1 MIRLSSVSKTYT
13 VGQTEIP
20 VLKNINL
27 EITKG
32 EFIGIMGPSGS
43 GKSTLINLIGFI
55 DKSFSGCYQFNEEK
69 IENYT
74 DNELSVIRN
83 ERVGFVFQ
91 NFSLIENKSV
101 LENIELPL
109 LYGGYSHRKTYANVE
124 AILEKVGLKDKIRMK
139 PKQLSGGQQQRVAI
153 ARAMINQPDFIIA
166 DEPTGAL
173 DSHTSTEIMNLFKK
187 LNDDGVTII
196 LVTHDSEMS
205 NYCSKVIHIL
215 DGEVISEVQVDE
227 HN

>member
-109 LYGGYSHRKTYANVE
+109 LYGGYSHRKTYAKVE